1 MPFVVTSLK
10 VNETV
15 PSQASV
21 AVGVVNTGRAGHS
34 TELALGNALITGALL
49 SVTLIVWEAIDEL
62 PHGSVAVHV
71 LVTLYSWPQVP
82 FVVTSLKVN
91 ETVPSQAS
99 VAVGVV
105 NTGRAGHSTELA
117 LGNALITGE

>member
-15 PSQASV
+15 PSHASV
-21 AVGVVNTGRAGHS
+21 AVGVVNIGVAGHS
-34 TELALGNALITGALL
+34 TELAPGNALITGALL

-71 LVTLYSWPQVP
+71 LVTLYS
-82 FVVTSLKVN
+82 
-91 ETVPSQAS
+91 
-99 VAVGVV
+99 
-105 NTGRAGHSTELA
+105 
-117 LGNALITGE
+117 